1 MWPTTLSIPGRS
13 FRYFGGV
20 PYLLLAL
27 AIAAEVSA
35 TVSLKVSDG
44 FSKLGPSIVVVVGY
58 GIAFIAL
65 GAVLKM
71 GLPVGVV
78 YAVWAAVGVAAV
90 ALIGVLFLREPIN
103 LTMISGLVLVV
114 GGVALIELGA
124 AK

>member
-1 MWPTTLSIPGRS
+1 M
-13 FRYFGGV
+13 

-44 FSKLGPSIVVVVGY
+44 FSKFGPSIVVVAGY
-58 GIAFIAL
+58 AIAFVAL

-78 YAVWAAVGVAAV
+78 YAVWAAIGVAAV
-90 ALIGVLFLREPIN
+90 ALIGVLFLDEPIN
-103 LTMISGLVLVV
+103 LMMVSGLVLVV